1 MNSLAL
7 LGLNEC
13 SKASNLENGR
23 KMVRVLLLL
32 LMIMMMMMSL
42 ILPTEHI
49 ALQ

>member
-7 LGLNEC
+7 LGQNEC

-32 LMIMMMMMSL
+32 LMMMMMSL
-42 ILPTEHI
+42 ILPTEYI
-49 ALQ
+49 ALW